1 MLSPPN
7 AAAAAQLLSIF
18 LDCTYDVLKCRLKD
32 AGADGGLQL
41 AVGGGDSGTYLP
53 TYLQL
58 FYYSKVR
65 AAEHYCETKR
75 GGLGRCPRA
84 SAVRQDTG
92 TPLRPQLPHP
102 RNCSKVALRCV
113 VTIRKLSV
121 FIKKSTRAGATKT
134 PRYPRLNYGW
144 YNTHIPPSG

>member
-1 MLSPPN
+1 MWWGSTPPG
-7 AAAAAQLLSIF
+7 S
-18 LDCTYDVLKCRLKD
+18 
-32 AGADGGLQL
+32 
-41 AVGGGDSGTYLP
+41 YLP

-102 RNCSKVALRCV
+102 RNCSKVALRLTQVLLPCAP
-113 VTIRKLSV
+113 
-121 FIKKSTRAGATKT
+121 TREQV
-134 PRYPRLNYGW
+134 
-144 YNTHIPPSG
+144 PPVREDSLF

>member
-1 MLSPPN
+1 MCPY
-7 AAAAAQLLSIF
+7 
-18 LDCTYDVLKCRLKD
+18 T
-32 AGADGGLQL
+32 L
-41 AVGGGDSGTYLP
+41 AYLPTYLP

-102 RNCSKVALRCV
+102 RNCSKVALRLTQVLLPCAP
-113 VTIRKLSV
+113 
-121 FIKKSTRAGATKT
+121 TREQV
-134 PRYPRLNYGW
+134 
-144 YNTHIPPSG
+144 PPVREDSLF

>member
-1 MLSPPN
+1 MPRPP
-7 AAAAAQLLSIF
+7 AAPLP
-18 LDCTYDVLKCRLKD
+18 V
-32 AGADGGLQL
+32 
-41 AVGGGDSGTYLP
+41 P

-58 FYYSKVR
+58 FYYSRVT

-102 RNCSKVALRCV
+102 RNCSKVALRLTQVLLPCAP
-113 VTIRKLSV
+113 
-121 FIKKSTRAGATKT
+121 TREQV
-134 PRYPRLNYGW
+134 
-144 YNTHIPPSG
+144 PPVREDSRF